1 MKSEE
6 ERGHEAVSFHI
17 WHLLGAGGYQL
28 FDFSRRWYLAGAS
41 IALVLAVLV
50 CILVHQN
57 DRLEALE
64 KRTRQLEEQI
74 QKQND

>member
-1 MKSEE
+1 MKN
-6 ERGHEAVSFHI
+6 GKK
-17 WHLLGAGGYQL
+17 LLL
-28 FDFSRRWYLAGAS
+28 LL
-41 IALVLAVLV
+41 LVLAVLV

>member
-1 MKSEE
+1 MKRFLSTF
-6 ERGHEAVSFHI
+6 GICLALVEAFI
-17 WHLLGAGGYQL
+17 FFGGYQL
-28 FDFSRRWYLAGAS
+28 FDFRYLAGAS